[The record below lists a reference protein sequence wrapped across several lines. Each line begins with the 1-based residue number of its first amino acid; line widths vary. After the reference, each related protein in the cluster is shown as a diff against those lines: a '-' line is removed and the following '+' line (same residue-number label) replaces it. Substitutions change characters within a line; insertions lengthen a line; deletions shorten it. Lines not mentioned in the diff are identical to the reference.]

1 MTLPRLL
8 FVVLVLTT
16 LGALAAGVAGVVE
29 GRPSV
34 VVTPERPTSPES
46 RLPVTGNR
54 AAKPD
59 GAVAPERRVAA
70 DRRVEADR
78 RVAALGVLRA
88 WDVRRAAA
96 WAAGD
101 EAALAALYTDGS
113 AAGRRDRA
121 MLGRYGARGLRVRGM
136 RMQVL
141 AGKVRSRTAGRI
153 VLVVTDRLAHAVAE
167 GRGTR
172 VVLPRDRATRRTI
185 VLRGVAGEWRVAQVW
200 AQASPAARTAVTSR
214 SWKP

>member
-1 MTLPRLL
+1 VTLPRLL
-8 FVVLVLTT
+8 LVVLVLTA

-54 AAKPD
+54 AAKP
-59 GAVAPERRVAA
+59 GRATAAPR
-70 DRRVEADR
+70 R
-78 RVAALGVLRA
+78 RVAALAVLGA

-121 MLGRYGARGLRVRGM
+121 MLGRYVARGLRVRGM

-153 VLVVTDRLAHAVAE
+153 VLVVTDRLAHAVAVR
-167 GRGTR
+167 RGTR

-185 VLRGVAGEWRVAQVW
+185 VLRRVAGEWRVAQVW

-214 SWKP
+214 SRKP

>member
-1 MTLPRLL
+1 VTLPRLL
-8 FVVLVLTT
+8 LVVLVLTA

-54 AAKPD
+54 AAKP
-59 GAVAPERRVAA
+59 GRATAAPR
-70 DRRVEADR
+70 R
-78 RVAALGVLRA
+78 RVAALAVLGA

-141 AGKVRSRTAGRI
+141 GGKVRSRTAGRI
-153 VLVVTDRLAHAVAE
+153 GLVVTDRLAHAVAVR
-167 GRGTR
+167 RGTR

-185 VLRGVAGEWRVAQVW
+185 VLRRVAGEWRVAQVW
-200 AQASPAARTAVTSR
+200 AQASPVARTAVTSR
-214 SWKP
+214 SRKP

>member
-1 MTLPRLL
+1 VTLPRLL
-8 FVVLVLTT
+8 LVVLVLTA

-34 VVTPERPTSPES
+34 VMTPERPTSPES

-54 AAKPD
+54 AAKP
-59 GAVAPERRVAA
+59 GRATAAPR
-70 DRRVEADR
+70 R
-78 RVAALGVLRA
+78 RVAALAVLGA

-153 VLVVTDRLAHAVAE
+153 VLVVTDRLAHAVAVR
-167 GRGTR
+167 RGTR

-185 VLRGVAGEWRVAQVW
+185 VLRRVAGEWRVAQVW
-200 AQASPAARTAVTSR
+200 AQASPVARTAVTSR
-214 SWKP
+214 SRKP

>member
-8 FVVLVLTT
+8 LVVLVLTT

-29 GRPSV
+29 GRPSG
-34 VVTPERPTSPES
+34 VVTPELRSPPQP

-54 AAKPD
+54 AATP
-59 GAVAPERRVAA
+59 GRAVAPRRSGAMG
-70 DRRVEADR
+70 
-78 RVAALGVLRA
+78 RVAALAVLRA

-101 EAALAALYTDGS
+101 GAALGALYTDGS

-136 RMQVL
+136 RMQML
-141 AGKVRSRTAGRI
+141 AGEVRSRAAGRI
-153 VLVVTDRLAHAVAE
+153 VLVVTDRLAHAVAV
-167 GRGTR
+167 GQGIR
-172 VVLPRDRATRRTI
+172 VGLPRDRATRRTV
-185 VLRGVAGEWRVAQVW
+185 VLRRVAGEWRVARVW

-214 SWKP
+214 SRNP

>member
-29 GRPSV
+29 GRPSAE
-34 VVTPERPTSPES
+34 TPERRTSAES
-46 RLPVTGNR
+46 RLPVTQDR
-54 AAKPD
+54 TATRD
-59 GAVAPERRVAA
+59 RAVAPRRRGEAERRVAA
-70 DRRVEADR
+70 LA
-78 RVAALGVLRA
+78 VLRA

-141 AGKVRSRTAGRI
+141 AAKVRTRTTGRI
-153 VLVVTDRLAHAVAE
+153 VLVVTDRLAHAVAVR
-167 GRGTR
+167 RGTR

-185 VLRGVAGEWRVAQVW
+185 VLRRVAGEWRVAQVW
-200 AQASPAARTAVTSR
+200 AQVSPVARTAVTSR
-214 SWKP
+214 SRKP

>member
-1 MTLPRLL
+1 VTLPRLL
-8 FVVLVLTT
+8 LVVLVLTA

-34 VVTPERPTSPES
+34 VMTPERPTSPES

-59 GAVAPERRVAA
+59 RATTAPR
-70 DRRVEADR
+70 R
-78 RVAALGVLRA
+78 RVAALAVLGA

-121 MLGRYGARGLRVRGM
+121 MLGRYVARGLRVRGM

-153 VLVVTDRLAHAVAE
+153 VLVVTDRLAHAVAVR
-167 GRGTR
+167 RGTR

-185 VLRGVAGEWRVAQVW
+185 VLRRVAGEWRVAQVW
-200 AQASPAARTAVTSR
+200 AQASPVARTAVTSR
-214 SWKP
+214 SRKP

>member
-1 MTLPRLL
+1 M
-8 FVVLVLTT
+8 
-16 LGALAAGVAGVVE
+16 LG
-29 GRPSV
+29 
-34 VVTPERPTSPES
+34 
-46 RLPVTGNR
+46 
-54 AAKPD
+54 
-59 GAVAPERRVAA
+59 
-70 DRRVEADR
+70 
-78 RVAALGVLRA
+78 A

-153 VLVVTDRLAHAVAE
+153 VLVVTDRLAHGFAV

-185 VLRGVAGEWRVAQVW
+185 VLRRVAGEWRVAQVW
-200 AQASPAARTAVTSR
+200 AQASPVARTAVTSR
-214 SWKP
+214 SRKP

>member
-8 FVVLVLTT
+8 LVVLVLTT

-34 VVTPERPTSPES
+34 VTPERRTTLDS

-54 AAKPD
+54 AATP
-59 GAVAPERRVAA
+59 GRAVAPRRSRAAERRVAA
-70 DRRVEADR
+70 LA
-78 RVAALGVLRA
+78 VLRA

>member
-1 MTLPRLL
+1 VTLPRLL
-8 FVVLVLTT
+8 LVVLVLTA

-54 AAKPD
+54 GAKPD
-59 GAVAPERRVAA
+59 RAVAPERRM
-70 DRRVEADR
+70 EADG

-121 MLGRYGARGLRVRGM
+121 MLGRYVARGLRVRGM

-153 VLVVTDRLAHAVAE
+153 GLVVTDRLAHAVAVR
-167 GRGTR
+167 RGTR
-172 VVLPRDRATRRTI
+172 VVLPRDRATRRTV
-185 VLRGVAGEWRVAQVW
+185 VLRRVTGEWRVAQVW

-214 SWKP
+214 SRKP

>member
-1 MTLPRLL
+1 VTLPRLL

-16 LGALAAGVAGVVE
+16 LGALAAGVAGVVA

-46 RLPVTGNR
+46 RLPVTGNP
-54 AAKPD
+54 AAKPGRPTD
-59 GAVAPERRVAA
+59 APRRRVAA
-70 DRRVEADR
+70 DRRV
-78 RVAALGVLRA
+78 AALAVLRA

-141 AGKVRSRTAGRI
+141 AGKVLSRTAGRI
-153 VLVVTDRLAHAVAE
+153 VLVVTDRLAHGVAV

-185 VLRGVAGEWRVAQVW
+185 VLRRVAGEWRVAQVW
-200 AQASPAARTAVTSR
+200 AQASPVARTAVTSR
-214 SWKP
+214 SRKP

>member
-1 MTLPRLL
+1 VTLPRLL
-8 FVVLVLTT
+8 LVVLVLTA

-54 AAKPD
+54 GAKPD
-59 GAVAPERRVAA
+59 RAVAPERRM
-70 DRRVEADR
+70 EADG

-121 MLGRYGARGLRVRGM
+121 MLGRYVARGLRVPGM

-153 VLVVTDRLAHAVAE
+153 VLVVTDRLAHAVAVRRE
-167 GRGTR
+167 TR

-185 VLRGVAGEWRVAQVW
+185 VLRRVAGEWRVAQVW
-200 AQASPAARTAVTSR
+200 AQASPVARTAVTSR
-214 SWKP
+214 SRKP

>member
-1 MTLPRLL
+1 VTLPRLL
-8 FVVLVLTT
+8 LVVLVLTA

-34 VVTPERPTSPES
+34 LVTPERPTSPES

-54 AAKPD
+54 GAKPD
-59 GAVAPERRVAA
+59 RAVAPERRM
-70 DRRVEADR
+70 EADG

-101 EAALAALYTDGS
+101 GAALAALYTDGS

-121 MLGRYGARGLRVRGM
+121 MLGRYVARGLRVRGM

-153 VLVVTDRLAHAVAE
+153 VLVVTDRLAHAVAVR
-167 GRGTR
+167 RGTR
-172 VVLPRDRATRRTI
+172 VVLPRDRATRRTV
-185 VLRGVAGEWRVAQVW
+185 VLRRVTGEWRVAQVW

-214 SWKP
+214 SRKP

>member
-1 MTLPRLL
+1 VTLPRLL
-8 FVVLVLTT
+8 LVVLVLTA

-59 GAVAPERRVAA
+59 RAVAPEQRT
-70 DRRVEADR
+70 EADG

-121 MLGRYGARGLRVRGM
+121 MLGRYVARGLRVRGM

-153 VLVVTDRLAHAVAE
+153 VLVVTDRLAHAVAVR
-167 GRGTR
+167 RGTR
-172 VVLPRDRATRRTI
+172 VVLPRDRATRRTV
-185 VLRGVAGEWRVAQVW
+185 VLRRVTGEWRVAQVW

-214 SWKP
+214 SRKP

>member
-8 FVVLVLTT
+8 LVVLVLTT
-16 LGALAAGVAGVVE
+16 LAALTAGVVGVVE

-34 VVTPERPTSPES
+34 VGTPERRTPPPEP
-46 RLPVTGNR
+46 RFPVTGNGAAAQDR
-54 AAKPD
+54 A
-59 GAVAPERRVAA
+59 VT
-70 DRRVEADR
+70 
-78 RVAALGVLRA
+78 ALAVLRA

-141 AGKVRSRTAGRI
+141 AGKVRTRTTGRI
-153 VLVVTDRLAHAVAE
+153 VLVVTDRLAHAVAV
-167 GRGTR
+167 GPGVR
-172 VVLPRDRATRRTI
+172 VALPRDRATQRTI
-185 VLRGVAGEWRVAQVW
+185 VLLRGAGEWRVARVW
-200 AQASPAARTAVTSR
+200 AQASPAARTAATSR
-214 SWKP
+214 SRKP

>member
-8 FVVLVLTT
+8 LVVLVLTT

-54 AAKPD
+54 AAKP
-59 GAVAPERRVAA
+59 GRATAAPR
-70 DRRVEADR
+70 R
-78 RVAALGVLRA
+78 RVAALAVLGA

-153 VLVVTDRLAHAVAE
+153 VLVVTDRLAHGVAV

-185 VLRGVAGEWRVAQVW
+185 VLRRVAGEWRVAQVW
-200 AQASPAARTAVTSR
+200 AQASPVARTAVTSR
-214 SWKP
+214 SRKP

>member
-1 MTLPRLL
+1 VTLPRLL
-8 FVVLVLTT
+8 LVVLVLTA

-34 VVTPERPTSPES
+34 VMTPERPTSPES

-54 AAKPD
+54 AAKP
-59 GAVAPERRVAA
+59 GRATAAPR
-70 DRRVEADR
+70 R
-78 RVAALGVLRA
+78 RVAALAVLGA

-153 VLVVTDRLAHAVAE
+153 VLMVTDRLAHAVAVR
-167 GRGTR
+167 RGTR

-185 VLRGVAGEWRVAQVW
+185 VLRRVAGEWRVAQVW
-200 AQASPAARTAVTSR
+200 AQASPVARTAVTSR
-214 SWKP
+214 SRKP

>member
-1 MTLPRLL
+1 VTLPRLL
-8 FVVLVLTT
+8 LVVLVLTA

-54 AAKPD
+54 AAKP
-59 GAVAPERRVAA
+59 GRATAAPR
-70 DRRVEADR
+70 R
-78 RVAALGVLRA
+78 RVAALAVLGA

-141 AGKVRSRTAGRI
+141 AGKVRSRTAGRL
-153 VLVVTDRLAHAVAE
+153 VLMVTDRLAHAVAVR
-167 GRGTR
+167 RGTR

-185 VLRGVAGEWRVAQVW
+185 VLRRVAGEWRVAQVW
-200 AQASPAARTAVTSR
+200 AQASPVARTAVTSR
-214 SWKP
+214 SRKP

>member
-1 MTLPRLL
+1 VTLPRLL
-8 FVVLVLTT
+8 LVVLVLTA

-29 GRPSV
+29 GGPSV

-54 AAKPD
+54 AAKP
-59 GAVAPERRVAA
+59 GRATAAPRRRVAVLA
-70 DRRVEADR
+70 V
-78 RVAALGVLRA
+78 LGA

-121 MLGRYGARGLRVRGM
+121 MLGRYVARGLRVRGM

-153 VLVVTDRLAHAVAE
+153 VLVVTDRLAHGVAV

-185 VLRGVAGEWRVAQVW
+185 VLRRVAGEWRVAQVW
-200 AQASPAARTAVTSR
+200 AQASPVARTAVTSR
-214 SWKP
+214 SRKP

>member
-1 MTLPRLL
+1 VTLPRLL
-8 FVVLVLTT
+8 LVVLVLTA

-54 AAKPD
+54 GAKPD
-59 GAVAPERRVAA
+59 RAVAPERRM
-70 DRRVEADR
+70 EADG

-121 MLGRYGARGLRVRGM
+121 MLGRYVARGLRVRGM

-153 VLVVTDRLAHAVAE
+153 VLVVTDRLAHAVAVR
-167 GRGTR
+167 RGTR
-172 VVLPRDRATRRTI
+172 VVLPRDRATRRTV
-185 VLRGVAGEWRVAQVW
+185 VLRRVTGEWRVAQVW

-214 SWKP
+214 SRKP

>member
-8 FVVLVLTT
+8 LVVLVLTT

-46 RLPVTGNR
+46 RLPATGNR
-54 AAKPD
+54 AAMQD
-59 GAVAPERRVAA
+59 RAVAPRRGGAAERP
-70 DRRVEADR
+70 
-78 RVAALGVLRA
+78 VAALAVLGA
-88 WDVRRAAA
+88 WDARRAAA

-121 MLGRYGARGLRVRGM
+121 MLERYAARGLFVRGM

-153 VLVVTDRLAHAVAE
+153 VLVVTDRLAHAVAV

-185 VLRGVAGEWRVAQVW
+185 VLRRVAGEWRVARVW

-214 SWKP
+214 SRKP

>member
-8 FVVLVLTT
+8 LVVLVLTA

-29 GRPSV
+29 GGPSV

-54 AAKPD
+54 AAKP
-59 GAVAPERRVAA
+59 GRATAAPR
-70 DRRVEADR
+70 R
-78 RVAALGVLRA
+78 RVAALAVLRA

-153 VLVVTDRLAHAVAE
+153 VLVVTDRLAHAVAVR
-167 GRGTR
+167 RGTR
-172 VVLPRDRATRRTI
+172 VVLPRDRVTRRTI
-185 VLRGVAGEWRVAQVW
+185 VLRRVAGEWRVAQVW
-200 AQASPAARTAVTSR
+200 AQASPVARTAVTSR
-214 SWKP
+214 SRKP

>member
-1 MTLPRLL
+1 VTLPRLL
-8 FVVLVLTT
+8 LVVLVLTA

-29 GRPSV
+29 GGPSV

-54 AAKPD
+54 AAKP
-59 GAVAPERRVAA
+59 GRATAAPR
-70 DRRVEADR
+70 R
-78 RVAALGVLRA
+78 RVAALAVLGA

-141 AGKVRSRTAGRI
+141 AGKVLSRTAGRI
-153 VLVVTDRLAHAVAE
+153 VLVVTDRLAHGVAV

-185 VLRGVAGEWRVAQVW
+185 VLRRVAGEWRVAQVW
-200 AQASPAARTAVTSR
+200 AQASPVARTAVTSR
-214 SWKP
+214 SRKP

>member
-1 MTLPRLL
+1 VTLPRLL
-8 FVVLVLTT
+8 LVVLVLTA

-34 VVTPERPTSPES
+34 VMTPERPTSPES

-54 AAKPD
+54 AAKP
-59 GAVAPERRVAA
+59 GRATAAPR
-70 DRRVEADR
+70 R
-78 RVAALGVLRA
+78 RVAALAVLGA

-141 AGKVRSRTAGRI
+141 AGKVLSRTAGRI
-153 VLVVTDRLAHAVAE
+153 VLVVTDRLAHAVAVR
-167 GRGTR
+167 RGTR

-185 VLRGVAGEWRVAQVW
+185 VLRRVAGEWRVAQVW
-200 AQASPAARTAVTSR
+200 AQASPVARTAVTSR
-214 SWKP
+214 SRKP

>member
-1 MTLPRLL
+1 VTLPRLL
-8 FVVLVLTT
+8 LVVLVLTA

-29 GRPSV
+29 GGPSV

-54 AAKPD
+54 AAKP
-59 GAVAPERRVAA
+59 GRATAAPR
-70 DRRVEADR
+70 R
-78 RVAALGVLRA
+78 RVAALAVLGA

-121 MLGRYGARGLRVRGM
+121 MLGRYVARGLRVRGM

-153 VLVVTDRLAHAVAE
+153 VLVVTDRLAHAVAVR
-167 GRGTR
+167 RGTR

-185 VLRGVAGEWRVAQVW
+185 VLRRVAGEWRVAQVW
-200 AQASPAARTAVTSR
+200 AQASPVARTAVTSR
-214 SWKP
+214 SRKP

>member
-8 FVVLVLTT
+8 LVVLVLTT

-29 GRPSV
+29 GRPSG
-34 VVTPERPTSPES
+34 VVTPERRTPAEP

-54 AAKPD
+54 AATP
-59 GAVAPERRVAA
+59 GRAVAPRRSGAAERP
-70 DRRVEADR
+70 
-78 RVAALGVLRA
+78 VAALAVLRA

-101 EAALAALYTDGS
+101 EAALGALYTDGS

-141 AGKVRSRTAGRI
+141 AGKVRSRAAGRI
-153 VLVVTDRLAHAVAE
+153 VLVVTDRLAHAVAV
-167 GRGTR
+167 GQGIR
-172 VVLPRDRATRRTI
+172 VGLPRDRATRRTV
-185 VLRGVAGEWRVAQVW
+185 VLRRVAGEWRVARVW
-200 AQASPAARTAVTSR
+200 AQASPAARTAATSR
-214 SWKP
+214 SRKP

>member
-1 MTLPRLL
+1 VTLPRLL
-8 FVVLVLTT
+8 LVVLVLTA

-54 AAKPD
+54 AAKP
-59 GAVAPERRVAA
+59 GRATAAPR
-70 DRRVEADR
+70 R
-78 RVAALGVLRA
+78 RVAALAVLGA

-153 VLVVTDRLAHAVAE
+153 VLVVTDRLAHAVAVR
-167 GRGTR
+167 RGTR

-185 VLRGVAGEWRVAQVW
+185 VLRRVAGEWRVAQVW
-200 AQASPAARTAVTSR
+200 AQASPVARTAVTSR
-214 SWKP
+214 SRKP

>member
-1 MTLPRLL
+1 VTLPRLL
-8 FVVLVLTT
+8 LVVLVLTT

-54 AAKPD
+54 AAKP
-59 GAVAPERRVAA
+59 GRATAAPR
-70 DRRVEADR
+70 R
-78 RVAALGVLRA
+78 RVAALAVLGA

-153 VLVVTDRLAHAVAE
+153 VLVVTDRLAHAVAVR
-167 GRGTR
+167 RGTR

-185 VLRGVAGEWRVAQVW
+185 VLRRVAGEWRVAQVW
-200 AQASPAARTAVTSR
+200 AQASPVARTAVTSR
-214 SWKP
+214 SRKP

>member
-1 MTLPRLL
+1 VTLPRLL
-8 FVVLVLTT
+8 LVVLVLTA

-34 VVTPERPTSPES
+34 VMTPERPTSPES

-54 AAKPD
+54 AAKP
-59 GAVAPERRVAA
+59 GRATAAPR
-70 DRRVEADR
+70 R
-78 RVAALGVLRA
+78 RVAALAVLGT

-153 VLVVTDRLAHAVAE
+153 VLVVTDRLAHAVAVR
-167 GRGTR
+167 RGTR

-185 VLRGVAGEWRVAQVW
+185 VLRRVAGEWRVAQVW
-200 AQASPAARTAVTSR
+200 AQASPVARTAVTSR
-214 SWKP
+214 SRKP

>member
-8 FVVLVLTT
+8 LVVLVLTA

-54 AAKPD
+54 AAKP
-59 GAVAPERRVAA
+59 GRATAAPRRRV
-70 DRRVEADR
+70 
-78 RVAALGVLRA
+78 VALAVLRA

-153 VLVVTDRLAHAVAE
+153 VLVVTDRLAHAVAVR
-167 GRGTR
+167 RGTR

-185 VLRGVAGEWRVAQVW
+185 VLRRVAGEWRVAQVW
-200 AQASPAARTAVTSR
+200 AQASPVARTAVTSR
-214 SWKP
+214 SRKP

>member
-8 FVVLVLTT
+8 LVVLVLTT

-54 AAKPD
+54 AAMPD
-59 GAVAPERRVAA
+59 RAVAQRRRGA
-70 DRRVEADR
+70 ADR
-78 RVAALGVLRA
+78 RVAALTVLRG

-101 EAALAALYTDGS
+101 EAALAVLYTDGS
-113 AAGRRDRA
+113 AAGRRDLA
-121 MLGRYGARGLRVRGM
+121 MLGHYGARGLRVRGM
-136 RMQVL
+136 RTQVL

-153 VLVVTDRLAHAVAE
+153 VLVVTDRLAHAVAV
-167 GRGTR
+167 GRGTQ
-172 VVLPRDRATRRTI
+172 VVLPRDLATRRTI
-185 VLRGVAGEWRVAQVW
+185 VLRRVAGEWRVARVW

-214 SWKP
+214 SRKP

>member
-1 MTLPRLL
+1 VTLPRLL
-8 FVVLVLTT
+8 LVVLVLTA

-29 GRPSV
+29 GGPSV

-54 AAKPD
+54 AAKP
-59 GAVAPERRVAA
+59 GRATAAPR
-70 DRRVEADR
+70 R
-78 RVAALGVLRA
+78 RVAALAVLRA

-153 VLVVTDRLAHAVAE
+153 VLVVTDRLAHAVAVR
-167 GRGTR
+167 RGTR

-185 VLRGVAGEWRVAQVW
+185 VLRRVAGEWRVAQVW
-200 AQASPAARTAVTSR
+200 AQASPVARTAVTSR
-214 SWKP
+214 SRKP